1 MKFILKGIKWAIGA
15 TKRTK
20 TMRRRIGLLDF
31 GKAKI
36 STCCKARQRNYDE
49 IRAVAYILERFGSP
63 YACPSD
69 FLDKLQ
75 PTIRKVVTILEN
87 MINPPSDEWVFLE
100 IWENSPQIIDEI
112 KRQIAE
118 LKEYLK

>member
-1 MKFILKGIKWAIGA
+1 MGDWGYKAYENDEA
-15 TKRTK
+15 TDWFARFWESKNFD
-20 TMRRRIGLLDF
+20 LLQ
-31 GKAKI
+31 
-36 STCCKARQRNYDE
+36 STAANFDPRNENYDE
-49 IRAVAYILERFGSP
+49 IRAVGHVLICFGSP

-75 PTIRKVVTILEN
+75 PTIRKVVAILEN
-87 MINPPSDEWVFLE
+87 MIDPPSDEWAFLE
-100 IWENSPQIIDEI
+100 IWESSPQIIDEV

>member
-1 MKFILKGIKWAIGA
+1 MGDRGY
-15 TKRTK
+15 
-20 TMRRRIGLLDF
+20 
-31 GKAKI
+31 KAYENDEAADWFARFWKSKNFDLI
-36 STCCKARQRNYDE
+36 ESTAANFDPKNENYDE

-87 MINPPSDEWVFLE
+87 MIDPPSDEWAFLE
-100 IWENSPQIIDEI
+100 IWENSLQIIDEV

-118 LKEYLK
+118 LKEHLR